1 MPQVVDSPQPE
12 AQVKI
17 DPDLFGKFMEPISI
31 WNYSSISRESY
42 IAPFN
47 LKINKLIHNYYSDM
61 KSRGSGNFDI
71 FFFCN
76 HYAATI

>member
-47 LKINKLIHNYYSDM
+47 
-61 KSRGSGNFDI
+61 
-71 FFFCN
+71 
-76 HYAATI
+76 